1 MPLPPPGPSPCPLL
15 PPSSCPPRTLALRPA
30 RRPPRG
36 LLLGAPCSWCW
47 SQRWP
52 KPTPSNVP
60 TGPQSTTSRTATCP
74 QPSKCRGVSLT
85 CQRHPGSR
93 SPRPPGRQGTRQGP
107 ARVHLAAVV
116 QSGPRRPGRCLARDR
131 VAGREP
137 ARPGWSGTSP
147 QSADTSPRP
156 QPSALGLGQRA
167 PHSTSVMMWFLI
179 PRRVALSVQ
188 GWGRQGRVGARPPP
202 TARRPAPAP
211 AAHDTRLPASCTL
224 ARGPREAAGGAG
236 GTKLPP
242 PHRTAC
248 PLASGQAGRGRAGR
262 VNTNR
267 RPACLKARRGGG
279 EAPGQP
285 CLGCPQGWGSSGR
298 PPPGQSTHSLTTQLS
313 SRPWPPGLC
322 PPTIKC
328 TPTTVTTPADAPDLQ
343 GFPGQRPLK
352 WEPRAGVTQS

>member
-1 MPLPPPGPSPCPLL
+1 MPLLPLGPSPCPLL
-15 PPSSCPPRTLALRPA
+15 PPSSCPPETLALRPA

-36 LLLGAPCSWCW
+36 LLLGAPCSWCC

-52 KPTPSNVP
+52 KPTPSDVP
-60 TGPQSTTSRTATCP
+60 TRPQSTTSRTATCP

-156 QPSALGLGQRA
+156 RPSALGLGQRA
-167 PHSTSVMMWFLI
+167 PHSTSVMTWFLI

-202 TARRPAPAP
+202 GDPLLPRQPTTPGSRHHAHSPGAQGGSRGCWRHE
-211 AAHDTRLPASCTL
+211 AAASPQDGLPAGL
-224 ARGPREAAGGAG
+224 R
-236 GTKLPP
+236 
-242 PHRTAC
+242 
-248 PLASGQAGRGRAGR
+248 QAGRDRAGR
-262 VNTNR
+262 VNTDR
-267 RPACLKARRGGG
+267 RPACLKARRGRG

-285 CLGCPQGWGSSGR
+285 RLGCPQGLGQLR
-298 PPPGQSTHSLTTQLS
+298 LPPSPGQSTHSLTTQLS
-313 SRPWPPGLC
+313 SRLWPPGLC